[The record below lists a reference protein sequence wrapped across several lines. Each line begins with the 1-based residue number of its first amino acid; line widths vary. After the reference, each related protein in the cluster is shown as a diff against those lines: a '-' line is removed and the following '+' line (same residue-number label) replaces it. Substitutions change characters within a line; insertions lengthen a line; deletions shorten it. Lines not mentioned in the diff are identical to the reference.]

1 MDLEETVKRAIVD
14 ELKRQTDGGGMTR
27 VEPRGDD
34 RLALEGEVD
43 LAALAMVIVG
53 SLAGGP

>member
-1 MDLEETVKRAIVD
+1 MELEEVVKKAIVAELQRQAD
-14 ELKRQTDGGGMTR
+14 EPRLGR
-27 VEPRGDD
+27 VEPLADD
-34 RLALEGEVD
+34 RIVIEGEVD